1 MLRRALFSLYQG
13 RIAAN
18 HTRDPRLR
26 PPKCT
31 DRVSGS
37 GLRPCLVNHRV
48 FGTSGA
54 SLCEQK
60 KDGERTEEPQVESR
74 VRDDVEDDRVKCEVK
89 VGGLEKSDEALVKAL
104 CDKSAEGKETRPEVM
119 SQNTAEIPVSD
130 PTSAVAQK
138 TAEKTGKQG
147 LLELLGAMK
156 VDTTTKTKLK
166 SFRKVTSEQES
177 VGKLKRV
184 VMEKT
189 SNMFQQATASHSA
202 SLSPELVAA
211 ASAAAST
218 LPDRSRAESELL
230 KQLRKHEAVSE
241 EKRRTETQN
250 IGSIIADMKV
260 GKKPVGRLNSW
271 PANQI
276 RFDDDGRGYTHDRG
290 ITGEL
295 AEIRRRNSAFTAKRL
310 NIFSAADQNTQSDL
324 VVGPSLW
331 DSDLANQIVR
341 AVNQRPR
348 NGFEEMIQWTREG
361 KLWSYP
367 IDNQAGMKEEVKVPF
382 HEHVFLQR
390 HLEDGFPQHGPVR
403 HFMELVVTG
412 LSKNHHLT
420 VTEKLEHI
428 AWFRDYF
435 LQKQEILSEAEA

>member
-1 MLRRALFSLYQG
+1 MYRRAIFSLNQG
-13 RIAAN
+13 RTVLN
-18 HTRDPRLR
+18 HAHKPRLR
-26 PPKCT
+26 PSQCT
-31 DRVSGS
+31 ERVSAS
-37 GLRPCLVNHRV
+37 GVRAPSLVNHRL

-54 SLCEQK
+54 RLCEQK
-60 KDGERTEEPQVESR
+60 KDGERTEELRLESR
-74 VRDDVEDDRVKCEVK
+74 TEDGVEKNKCK
-89 VGGLEKSDEALVKAL
+89 VKSDEPLVKAA
-104 CDKSAEGKETRPEVM
+104 CEEAADGKETRPVAK
-119 SQNTAEIPVSD
+119 SQNTESE
-130 PTSAVAQK
+130 QK
-138 TAEKTGKQG
+138 MEEKTGKQG

-166 SFRKVTSEQES
+166 SLKKVTSGQETEP
-177 VGKLKRV
+177 KQKRV
-184 VMEKT
+184 MMEST
-189 SNMFQQATASHSA
+189 SSMFQQATSPPQSE

-211 ASAAAST
+211 VSAAAST

-230 KQLRKHEAVSE
+230 KQLRKHEAVCE
-241 EKRRTETQN
+241 EKRRVETQN
-250 IGSIIADMKV
+250 IGNIIAEMKV

-310 NIFSAADQNTQSDL
+310 NIFSVADQDTQTDL
-324 VVGPSLW
+324 TLGPSLW
-331 DSDLANQIVR
+331 DADLANQIARV
-341 AVNQRPR
+341 VNQRPR

-361 KLWSYP
+361 KLWQYP
-367 IDNQAGMKEEVKVPF
+367 INNEAEMEDDAKVPF

-420 VTEKLEHI
+420 VSQKQEHI